1 MKKGKKLIALMMAA
15 VFVWLTAASTPVE
28 AKELTASQ
36 IMKKAAATSS
46 KIKNYTSKTDIAIT
60 MKYNGTPYAIKL
72 TQKMNYIKK
81 PFKAKSEITV
91 QVQGEKQKATCY
103 FVKKGSKVYT
113 YEKSGGKW
121 TKSLLDEQS
130 GNLLINSDPGAA
142 VKSNLKG
149 LKNVKLK
156 NKNVKVSGRKAYVI
170 TADIALDKV
179 AQIDNTDLIG
189 NTDIIDLSQFAGK
202 KLTVTYWIDKKTYY
216 PLKCSID
223 MKGLYQTLMGAF
235 AGSEDLQITKCSA
248 SVTYSKIN
256 KTSSFKLPSG
266 VK

>member
-1 MKKGKKLIALMMAA
+1 MKKGKKLIAFMMAA
-15 VFVWLTAASTPVE
+15 VFVWLSAAATPVE

-46 KIKNYTSKTDIAIT
+46 KIKNYTSETDIAIT
-60 MKYNGTPYAIKL
+60 MKYNGTPYVLKV

-91 QVQGEKQKATCY
+91 QAQGEKQKATCY

-130 GNLLINSDPGAA
+130 GKQLINSDPGAV

-156 NKNVKVSGRKAYVI
+156 NKNAKVSGRKAYVI
-170 TADIALDKV
+170 TADIAVDKIE
-179 AQIDNTDLIG
+179 QIDNMDM
-189 NTDIIDLSQFAGK
+189 IDLSQFEGK

-223 MKGLYQTLMGAF
+223 MKGLYQTLMGVF
-235 AGSEDLQITKCSA
+235 AGSEDMQITKCSA
-248 SVTYSKIN
+248 TVTYSKIN

>member
-15 VFVWLTAASTPVE
+15 VFVWLSAASTPVE

-72 TQKMNYIKK
+72 MQKMNYIKK

-121 TKSLLDEQS
+121 TKSLLDEQG

-156 NKNVKVSGRKAYVI
+156 NKNAKVSGRKAYVI
-170 TADIALDKV
+170 TADIALDKI
-179 AQIDNTDLIG
+179 AQID
-189 NTDIIDLSQFAGK
+189 NTDIIDLSQFEGK

-223 MKGLYQTLMGAF
+223 MKGFYQTFMGVF

-256 KTSSFKLPSG
+256 KTSSLKLPSG